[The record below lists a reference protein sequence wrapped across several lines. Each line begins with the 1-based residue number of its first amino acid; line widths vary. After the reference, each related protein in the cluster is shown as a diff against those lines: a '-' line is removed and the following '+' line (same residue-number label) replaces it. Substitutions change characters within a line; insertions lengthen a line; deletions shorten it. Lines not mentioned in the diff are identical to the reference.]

1 MSYQLVL
8 TKRALKQI
16 DNIVPK
22 QRRMLLAWMAE
33 HLDGCENPKTVPGGK
48 QIQGTQN
55 GWRYRVGSYRILARI
70 EEKELLV
77 EVVRIGHRQGVYG
90 NIPDM

>member
-1 MSYQLVL
+1 MSYRLVL
-8 TKRALKQI
+8 TKKADKQLASI
-16 DNIVPK
+16 PAQ
-22 QRRMLLAWMAE
+22 QRRLLLTWMAKY
-33 HLDGCENPKTVPGGK
+33 LDGCENPKAVPSGK

-70 EEKELLV
+70 EDGDLLI

-90 NIPDM
+90 NIPKM